1 VLRNRNGDATGTSS
15 SRRYRPPVVRTR
27 SRSHNSR
34 LALAALGLLAV
45 LVALS
50 GGPSSGPVAEA
61 APGRDP
67 IRSVDFAD
75 VSQPGSACR
84 QGLSITPPKRI
95 AVDAGKS
102 GLLDLG
108 RLTRLEVDRAVT
120 YGDLDG
126 DGHAEAVV
134 HAVCTFGA
142 NGAQDTV
149 QVWRMDGSDPVLVA
163 SLSEP
168 PAKVTGPFPPAVKR
182 ITVANARMSVTWT
195 HYAGTDPNCCP
206 SRQTVIRYRL
216 DDGALR
222 QVGKPV
228 TTDATG

>member
-1 VLRNRNGDATGTSS
+1 MLRNRNKDATGPSS
-15 SRRYRPPVVRTR
+15 SGRYLPPVVRTR

-45 LVALS
+45 LVALAS
-50 GGPSSGPVAEA
+50 GPSSSPVASA

-67 IRSVDFAD
+67 IRGVNFAD

-84 QGLSITPPKRI
+84 KGLSITPPKRI
-95 AVDAGKS
+95 AVAAGQS

-108 RLTRLEVDRAVT
+108 RLTRLEVDKNVA

-126 DGHAEAVV
+126 DGAAEAVV
-134 HAVCTFGA
+134 HAVCSFGA

-149 QVWRMDGSDPVLVA
+149 QVWRMDGGDPALVA
-163 SLSEP
+163 TVNAPST
-168 PAKVTGPFPPAVKR
+168 KVTGPFPASVKSIAVAGGR
-182 ITVANARMSVTWT
+182 VTVTWT
-195 HYAGTDPNCCP
+195 HFAAADPHCCP
-206 SRQTVIRYRL
+206 SQQTVIRYRL

-222 QVGKPV
+222 AVGKP
-228 TTDATG
+228 TTSTAAA